1 MSETYV
7 KRHRDTAARMLGDE
21 MIIMSVKDSR
31 VFTLNPTAS
40 IIWSAA
46 DGITPLREIVARD
59 LVPEFEIDADTAYRD
74 AVELVGRLAEEGILV
89 VTDHPIA
96 AEQP

>member
-7 KRHRDTAARMLGDE
+7 KRSRDTAARLLGDE

-40 IIWSAA
+40 VIWGAA
-46 DGITPLREIVARD
+46 DGVTSLREIVTRE
-59 LVPEFEIDADTAYRD
+59 LVPEFEIDTEAAYCD
-74 AVELVGRLAEEGILV
+74 ALELVGQLAQEGILL
-89 VTDHPIA
+89 VTDHPIP
-96 AEQP
+96 EQA